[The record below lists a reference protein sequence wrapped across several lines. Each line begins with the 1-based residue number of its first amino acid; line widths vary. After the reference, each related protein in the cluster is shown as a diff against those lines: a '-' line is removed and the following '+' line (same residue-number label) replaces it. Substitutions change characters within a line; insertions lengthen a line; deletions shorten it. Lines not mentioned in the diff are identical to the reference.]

1 MDANPDLNL
10 DAMALPHLFRV
21 LANEILHA
29 QRRIAGA
36 DRMILVRQR
45 RSEERHDAV
54 AHYLVDR
61 AFVAMHRVHHVREH
75 RVDDD
80 FRLFRVALGEQLQ

>member
-1 MDANPDLNL
+1 
-10 DAMALPHLFRV
+10 
-21 LANEILHA
+21 
-29 QRRIAGA
+29 
-36 DRMILVRQR
+36 MILVRQR

-61 AFVAMHRVHHVREH
+61 AFVAMHRVHHVLEH

-80 FRLFRVALGEQLQ
+80 FASSGSRSASNFQ